1 MPGFSTDY
9 VVVIFLIGWGLLII
23 ISFLGAFIRAVLSCI
38 RDLIY
43 GEERTPWTESESE
56 PGELYRAMSRDR
68 KDEIDNLR
76 KIALLKYLS
85 RFTLVRHCCWR
96 LVTIF
101 IFSSGK
107 HLTRL
112 YVSSTIDTWQ
122 RRYASPLWTPG

>member
-1 MPGFSTDY
+1 MSGFITDY
-9 VVVIFLIGWGLLII
+9 FVVIFLIGWGLLII

-43 GEERTPWTESESE
+43 GEERTAWTESERE

-85 RFTLVRHCCWR
+85 RFTLVRPN
-96 LVTIF
+96 I
-101 IFSSGK
+101 
-107 HLTRL
+107 
-112 YVSSTIDTWQ
+112 YVSIWL
-122 RRYASPLWTPG
+122 RYPFAAPENNSHDYMSLSQ